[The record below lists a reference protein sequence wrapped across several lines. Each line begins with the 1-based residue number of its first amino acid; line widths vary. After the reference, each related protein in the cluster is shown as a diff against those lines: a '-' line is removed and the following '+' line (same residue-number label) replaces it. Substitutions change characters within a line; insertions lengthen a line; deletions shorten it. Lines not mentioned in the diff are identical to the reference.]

1 MFMRRCL
8 AIVLFSLLSCVV
20 AIPQSAPV
28 APPPKPADGG
38 PTLEVTMRFVED
50 KLNEVGPISY
60 SATWQNQTNNTSGGN
75 QFTVAA
81 TAVEADA
88 GGCKIAYHWRSVRD
102 GQTTRDSDY
111 WFGLNA
117 VREVVVRSG
126 DEHLKKVNEDAGQPQ
141 VVAHVEPPHWVVV
154 LRRGGRS
161 ENVFVFKDEV
171 MANRVARA
179 LLHAVDL
186 CGGGKKDEPF

>member
-1 MFMRRCL
+1 MRKIAAL
-8 AIVLFSLLSCVV
+8 ALFILSLCVV
-20 AIPQSAPV
+20 AIPQSQPV
-28 APPPKPADGG
+28 APPPKPADSG

-50 KLNEVGPISY
+50 KLNEVGPVSY
-60 SATWQNQTNNTSGGN
+60 SATWQNHADNTSGSN
-75 QFTVAA
+75 QFTAAA

-111 WFGLNA
+111 WFMLNA

-126 DEHLKKVNEDAGQPQ
+126 DDHLKKVNEDAGQKQ
-141 VVAHVEPPHWVVV
+141 VEAHVAPPHWVVV

-161 ENVFVFKDEV
+161 ENSFVFTDEL

-179 LLHAVDL
+179 LTHAVDL
-186 CGGGKKDEPF
+186 CGGGKKEDPF